1 MNLSNFIVKK
11 IIGKTNGSLAK
22 PAVNIATTAVAL
34 SVGVMIMSIC
44 VIKGFKNEI
53 RNKIIGFDSHI
64 QITHFSE
71 SNSYESSKI
80 NLEENLLNQIN
91 SMNSI
96 SHINTF
102 ATKAG
107 ILKNKEDIH
116 GVVLKG
122 IDRNYDFSFF
132 KRHLVKGKIPDFEE
146 NKDKVLIS
154 NSVANLYQL
163 EINDKVAIYFI
174 QEPPRVR
181 KFTISGIYETGFSEY
196 DDLFII
202 GNLNHIRKLNGW
214 TTDESGGIEIF
225 VKDIDKIEEVSREIY
240 NKTGYNL
247 KTSTVYDMNPQI
259 FNWLELQDINVIV
272 IILVMLLVACVNMI
286 TTLFILVME
295 RTQFIGILKAIGLR
309 NYQLRIIFLKYA
321 TTIILKGILIGNIIG
336 LSLCFI
342 QKKFKLIGL
351 DKASYYISHVP
362 VELSFNDIILIN
374 IGTILICTVALM
386 FPSNIISKI
395 NPIKAIKFD

>member
-22 PAVNIATTAVAL
+22 PAINIATTAVAL
-34 SVGVMIMSIC
+34 SVGVMIIALC

-53 RNKIIGFDSHI
+53 RNKVIGFDAHI

-80 NLEENLLNQIN
+80 NLEKNLINQIN
-91 SMNSI
+91 SIKSI
-96 SHINTF
+96 SHSNTF

-116 GVVLKG
+116 GVILKG
-122 IDRNYDFSFF
+122 IDQNYDFSFF
-132 KRHLVKGKIPDFEE
+132 NTHLIKGKIPDFSKNE
-146 NKDKVLIS
+146 NKVLIS

-163 EINDKVAIYFI
+163 DIDDKITIYFI

-181 KFTISGIYETGFSEY
+181 KFIISGIYETGFSEY
-196 DDLFII
+196 DDLFVI

-214 TTDESGGIEIF
+214 TSNESGGIEVF
-225 VKDIDKIEEVSREIY
+225 VKNIDKIEEVSTEIY
-240 NKTGYNL
+240 NKIGYDL

-272 IILVMLLVACVNMI
+272 IILVMLLVACVNMV

-309 NYQLRIIFLKYA
+309 NWQLRIIFLKYA
-321 TTIILKGILIGNIIG
+321 TTIIIKGILIGNIIG
-336 LSLCFI
+336 LTLCSI
-342 QKKFKLIGL
+342 QNKFKLISL
-351 DKASYYISHVP
+351 DKASYYISYVP
-362 VELSFNDIILIN
+362 IELSFSNIILIN
-374 IGTILICTVALM
+374 IGTIFICTVALM
-386 FPSNIISKI
+386 LPSNIITKI